1 MKIRLAV
8 LFVFLLT
15 FLASAYSQGPIIN
28 YSKYSASQIAHDC
41 KQPTGPGMES
51 TAKLDHANTTQ
62 ANVAVCDAFY
72 QFVVLKTPETGKV
85 CVVDLASLGID
96 SIKTVSL
103 GEIVVDA
110 ESRHDSQH
118 FAIMRLQ
125 GKLVAKSMNKDYDD
139 APLRCD

>member
-1 MKIRLAV
+1 MKIRVAV
-8 LFVFLLT
+8 VLIFLLT

-28 YSKYSASQIAHDC
+28 YSKYTASQITHEC
-41 KQPTGPGMES
+41 KQPTGPGMET
-51 TAKLDHANTTQ
+51 TAKLDQTNPTNAS
-62 ANVAVCDAFY
+62 VAVCDAFY
-72 QFVVLKTPETGKV
+72 QFVVLNTPATGKV

-125 GKLVAKSMNKDYDD
+125 GKLVAKSMNKNYDD
-139 APLRCD
+139 APVRCD